1 MTEKYHI
8 SYEDMAPDQGMFS
21 IYDIY
26 YTQPYDV
33 LMDSH
38 KRTSRELETTWLAL
52 DGMILARRIRRGEQ
66 VIAADG
72 FDAALDSLDDVDDEE
87 LEVMIAQA
95 GERIFEL
102 RMHANIAIGALMSN
116 RARGEFPWLL

>member
-33 LMDSH
+33 LTNSH
-38 KRTSRELETTWLAL
+38 KRTSRELESTWVAL

-72 FDAALDSLDDVDDEE
+72 FDAALDSLDDVNDEE

-95 GERIFEL
+95 GARIFEL
-102 RMHANIAIGALMSN
+102 RMHANIAISALKSH
-116 RARGEFPWLL
+116 RLHGVCPWLL